1 KDGIRDRNVTGV
13 QTCALPI
20 SRPPVANPFGSFTYG
35 IFLTPNLEAILL
47 KFLMTPLLIT
57 VEIMNLTGFFAISRT
72 LSQALP
78 IASLPFSKAFGTDL
92 VIAFFSGLNTLS
104 RMKFHTVRILVLIP
118 FHTFLTTVRKK
129 RNFGARCA
137 LIQFTIG
144 WKMYFLM
151 NAQATRI

>member
-1 KDGIRDRNVTGV
+1 
-13 QTCALPI
+13 
-20 SRPPVANPFGSFTYG
+20 
-35 IFLTPNLEAILL
+35 EAILL

-57 VEIMNLTGFFAISRT
+57 VEIMNLTGFFAMSLT

-129 RNFGARCA
+129 PNCGARCA
-137 LIQFTIG
+137 LTQFTTG
-144 WKMYFLM
+144 SKMFFQMVDQPTWLKYRILSQPTSRT
-151 NAQATRI
+151 ATGTATREPISVRILFTIAVKVDSLIH